1 MNTGNELTEKYKD
14 RMKSSILVQILK
26 LMTEHG
32 ITYQDLQ
39 NYEAVNEVDMRRQL
53 LKIRKR
59 QNLKGVTDGGRSRQ
73 VI

>member
-1 MNTGNELTEKYKD
+1 MDGNELTGKYKD
-14 RMKSSILVQILK
+14 RAKSSEIVKILN
-26 LMTEHG
+26 LMIQHG

-39 NYEAVNEVDMRRQL
+39 TYEAQNVFETRRQL

-59 QNLKGVTDGGRSRQ
+59 QNLKEVVDGGRSRK